1 MDLVTTRREW
11 GGSWWHQA
19 SSCKATSL
27 SKIITVFKLE
37 KACLLRCRVACF
49 LQQESLEKT
58 GDLRFSALP
67 GSIRY
72 PHSKS
77 FFFLA
82 VLGLNCSM
90 QVLLIAERGLGYTG
104 SAVAVLGFPLVLHG
118 LSCLAACGILV
129 PRPWIEPTSPALE
142 AGFLT
147 TGPPG
152 KFPIPSL
159 NISFLLNGFTL
170 TRKTA
175 LSCKAVNSVKFC
187 ILLSTRLALWL

>member
-1 MDLVTTRREW
+1 MQGSLLPPTREPWKDW
-11 GGSWWHQA
+11 GFEIL
-19 SSCKATSL
+19 SSTWVH
-27 SKIITVFKLE
+27 KISPFQV
-37 KACLLRCRVACF
+37 
-49 LQQESLEKT
+49 
-58 GDLRFSALP
+58 
-67 GSIRY
+67 
-72 PHSKS
+72 

-118 LSCLAACGILV
+118 LSCPAACGILV

-187 ILLSTRLALWL
+187 ILLSMRLALWL